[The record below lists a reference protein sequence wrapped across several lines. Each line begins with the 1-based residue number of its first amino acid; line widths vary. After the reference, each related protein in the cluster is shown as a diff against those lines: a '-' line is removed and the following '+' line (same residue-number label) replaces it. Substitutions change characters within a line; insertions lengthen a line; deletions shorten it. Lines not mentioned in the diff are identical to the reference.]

1 VSREHDVL
9 VTCAGHAGDGNMH
22 PSVVFDP
29 QDPAMVQRA
38 EAAFGA
44 VMQLGLD
51 LGGTI
56 TGEHGVGLLKR
67 TWLETELGETG
78 LAVHRAVKDAFD
90 PRHLLNPGKVLR
102 PH

>member
-1 VSREHDVL
+1 VIGV
-9 VTCAGHAGDGNMH
+9 AAHAGDGNTH
-22 PSVVFDP
+22 PVVIFDAT
-29 QDPAMVQRA
+29 DPAAVERA
-38 EAAFGA
+38 GSAFDA
-44 VMQLGLD
+44 IMRLGLD

-102 PH
+102 TH